1 MGNGWH
7 EWPLM
12 VFTVLGQCVAGGF
25 IVMALALLTG
35 ISDRVLQ
42 KRVHWAMIVLWVL
55 MGIGFIASVLH
66 LGSPLRAFNSLNRIG
81 DSALSNEIASGSVF
95 FAVGGF
101 WWLVTVLGKMPQV
114 LGKIWMV
121 LTMILGVFFVWMMC
135 KVYLIDTVPT
145 WYSVYTP
152 LTFFL
157 TMFIGGPLLG
167 YLLLR
172 VAGVTGWGMRLLP
185 AISLLAIV
193 ASAVVMM
200 LQSTELA
207 TIHSSI
213 AQASALVPQYGALM
227 SWRLLLLSAALICW
241 IVPQLK
247 GGLASPAVLTFAF
260 VLMIAGELIG
270 RGVFYGLHMTVG
282 MAIAS

>member
-185 AISLLAIV
+185 AISLLAIA

>member
-35 ISDRVLQ
+35 ISDRVQQ
-42 KRVHWAMIVLWVL
+42 KRVRWAMIVLWVL
-55 MGIGFIASVLH
+55 MGIGFMASVLH

-101 WWLVTVLGKMPQV
+101 WWLVTVLGKMPQA

-121 LTMILGVFFVWMMC
+121 LTMILGVVFVWMMC

-193 ASAVVMM
+193 ASAVVVM

-247 GGLASPAVLTFAF
+247 GGLANPAVLTFAF